1 MASLF
6 TEDFVRSIERL
17 RITARQVLA
26 GGRHAQHRSRD
37 LGAGMEFRDF
47 RSYVPGDDLRRI
59 DWSLYRRSGRLFLRL
74 FEEPEDL
81 PVYILVDIS
90 DSMFFET
97 PPRADGG
104 RQMAGVLAA
113 VSLNQFD
120 RIRLYPFGADLV
132 QPAVSLSGKH
142 RLRHALEFL
151 DGLAPAGP
159 TDLVKSIR
167 RFGTLRLR
175 SGLVVVISD
184 FFDPQGVEAVI
195 GALGSLRHRL
205 LVVQLVRDSDAR
217 PPVDGE
223 LRLIDCESGAE
234 VDVTVTGKELDRYAQ
249 AYRAF
254 SARLAESLLQQRA
267 AHLRLNADRPVL
279 DQLSDLFAGGV
290 LVT

>member
-6 TEDFVRSIERL
+6 TEEFVRSIERL
-17 RITARQVLA
+17 RIVARQVPA

-47 RSYVPGDDLRRI
+47 RSYAPGDDLRRI

-81 PVYILVDIS
+81 PVYILVDVS
-90 DSMFFET
+90 DSMFFES
-97 PPRADGG
+97 PPRADAG

-120 RIRLYPFGADLV
+120 RIRVYPFGSDLI
-132 QPAVSLSGKH
+132 QSPVSLSGKH

-159 TDLVKSIR
+159 TDLVKSVR
-167 RFGTLRLR
+167 RFATLKVR
-175 SGLVVVISD
+175 SGLVVMVSD
-184 FFDPQGVEAVI
+184 FFDPQGIEAVVEAM
-195 GALGSLRHRL
+195 ASLRHRL
-205 LVVQLVRDSDAR
+205 LVVQLVRESDAR
-217 PPVDGE
+217 PAMDGE

-234 VDVTVTGKELDRYAQ
+234 VDVTVTGRELDRYAQ
-249 AYRAF
+249 AYQVF
-254 SARLAESLLQQRA
+254 SERLAEFLIRRRA
-267 AHLRLNADRPVL
+267 AHLLLNADRPVL
-279 DQLSDLFAGGV
+279 DQLGDLFAGGV

>member
-1 MASLF
+1 
-6 TEDFVRSIERL
+6 
-17 RITARQVLA
+17 
-26 GGRHAQHRSRD
+26 
-37 LGAGMEFRDF
+37 MEFRDF

-90 DSMFFET
+90 DSMFFEV
-97 PPRADGG
+97 PPRADAG

-120 RIRLYPFGADLV
+120 RIRLYPFGTDLV
-132 QPAVSLSGKH
+132 QPAVSLSGKR

-151 DGLAPAGP
+151 DGLLPAGS

-167 RFGTLRLR
+167 RFATLRLR
-175 SGLVVVISD
+175 SGLAVVVSD
-184 FFDPQGVEAVI
+184 FFDSQGIEAVVA
-195 GALGSLRHRL
+195 ALASLRHRL

-217 PPVDGE
+217 PPVNGE
-223 LRLIDCESGAE
+223 LRLIDCESGVE
-234 VDVTVTGKELDRYAQ
+234 VDVTVMDRELDCYAQ

-254 SARLAESLLQQRA
+254 NERLAGFLLRRRA
-267 AHLRLNADRPVL
+267 AHLRLNAERPVL

>member
-1 MASLF
+1 MGSLF
-6 TEDFVRSIERL
+6 TEEFVRSIERL
-17 RITARQVLA
+17 RIMARQVPA

-81 PVYILVDIS
+81 PVYILVDVS

-97 PPRADGG
+97 PARADVG

-120 RIRLYPFGADLV
+120 RIRLYPFGTDLV
-132 QPAVSLSGKH
+132 HPPASLSGKH

-151 DGLAPAGP
+151 DGLSPAGP

-167 RFGTLRLR
+167 RFSTLKLR
-175 SGLVVVISD
+175 SGLAVVVSD
-184 FFDPQGVEAVI
+184 FFDPQGIEAIVEA
-195 GALGSLRHRL
+195 LGTLRHRL
-205 LVVQLVRDSDAR
+205 LVVQLVRDTDAR
-217 PPVDGE
+217 PAMDGE
-223 LRLIDCESGAE
+223 VRLIDCESGTE
-234 VDVTVTGKELDRYAQ
+234 VDVTVTGRELDRYAQ
-249 AYRAF
+249 VYRTYNQ
-254 SARLAESLLQQRA
+254 RLAQFLLRRRA
-267 AHLRLNADRPVL
+267 AHLLLNADRPVF
-279 DQLSDLFAGGV
+279 DQLSGLFAGGV

>member
-6 TEDFVRSIERL
+6 TENFVRSIERL
-17 RITARQVLA
+17 RMVARQVPA

-74 FEEPEDL
+74 FEAPEDL
-81 PVYILVDIS
+81 PVYVLVDIS

-97 PPRADGG
+97 PARADAG

-132 QPAVSLSGKH
+132 LPAVALSGKH
-142 RLRHALEFL
+142 RLRRALEFL

-159 TDLVKSIR
+159 TDLVKSLR
-167 RFGTLRLR
+167 RFAALRLR
-175 SGLVVVISD
+175 GGLAVVVSD
-184 FFDPQGVEAVI
+184 FFDPQGIEAVVA
-195 GALGSLRHRL
+195 ALGSLRHRL

-217 PPVDGE
+217 PRMEGE
-223 LRLIDCESGAE
+223 LRLVDCESGVE
-234 VDVTVTGKELDRYAQ
+234 VDVTVTSRELERYAQ
-249 AYRAF
+249 AHRAF
-254 SARLAESLLQQRA
+254 AERLTEFLVRRRA
-267 AHLRLNADRPVL
+267 AHLLLNADRSVL
-279 DQLSDLFAGGV
+279 DQLGELFVGGV